1 MTFWNYQAVTW
12 KYRPVI
18 EKGERD
24 LVIENQARGHLA
36 ASDLT
41 KETRLML
48 QIFTGT
54 KRFRSFTRNFL
65 IAKTIRFMIVNQ
77 ADRLHERVADRRAH
91 ELEPALQEITT
102 QRVRI
107 GSILLNA
114 RESPHYSRTFICGG
128 PSGSSPCITWW

>member
-1 MTFWNYQAVTW
+1 MRFWNQQAVTG
-12 KYRPVI
+12 KYGPVV

-24 LVIENQARGHLA
+24 LVLENQARGHLA

-54 KRFRSFTRNFL
+54 KRFRSFLRDFQ
-65 IAKTIRFMIVNQ
+65 IAKTIHFVIVNQ
-77 ADRLHERVADRRAH
+77 ADRLHERVADRRAY
-91 ELEPALQEITT
+91 ELEPAPQEITT

-107 GSILLNA
+107 
-114 RESPHYSRTFICGG
+114 R
-128 PSGSSPCITWW
+128 

>member
-1 MTFWNYQAVTW
+1 MRFCNQQAVTW
-12 KYRPVI
+12 KYGPVI
-18 EKGERD
+18 EEGDGD
-24 LVIENQARGHLA
+24 LVLEDQARGHLA

-65 IAKTIRFMIVNQ
+65 IAKTIRFMIVDQ
-77 ADRLHERVADRRAH
+77 ADRLHERVADRRTH

-107 GSILLNA
+107 GRKGLNWSA
-114 RESPHYSRTFICGG
+114 TFSPDRLFVYESPDIIIKTSEF
-128 PSGSSPCITWW
+128 